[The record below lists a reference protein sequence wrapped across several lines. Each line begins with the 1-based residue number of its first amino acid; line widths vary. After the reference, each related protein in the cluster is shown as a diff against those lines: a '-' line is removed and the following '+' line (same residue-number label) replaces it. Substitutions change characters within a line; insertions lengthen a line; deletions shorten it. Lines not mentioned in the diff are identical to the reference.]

1 MHDDQDKKTTEL
13 QAEESPS
20 PTAERIDPPKAPE
33 PPTPLS
39 TRILAGLGA
48 LFVIL
53 VTLAFAYSIS
63 TGDVFLW

>member
-1 MHDDQDKKTTEL
+1 MKDNDMEKKQPEAEIQPQTPEAPEGPPDKK
-13 QAEESPS
+13 
-20 PTAERIDPPKAPE
+20 D

-39 TRILAGLGA
+39 TRIMAGLGA

-63 TGDVFLW
+63 TGDVFRW